1 MKTNIEEIGNVAA
14 VASPAAG
21 ALAAALA
28 WWKRHRGVADRL
40 SRLEADVS
48 EVKSDLKRVMF
59 HLMGDQ

>member
-1 MKTNIEEIGNVAA
+1 MKPDLEEIGNVAA

-21 ALAAALA
+21 ALGAALA
-28 WWKRHRGVADRL
+28 WWKRRRGVVDRL

-59 HLMGDQ
+59 HLMGEQ